1 MAKDEYYVIVCKILV
16 FLYKKLKGKE
26 QRLNV
31 EYIAPLTKDFPID
44 EEYLWYVIEKMNE
57 KGLVEKVTIIK
68 AWGGDVVR
76 IDYDKM
82 RITPEGI
89 DYLKDNS
96 TMQKVVQTLHEAIPI
111 MSLFV

>member
-26 QRLNV
+26 QRTNI

-44 EEYLWYVIEKMNE
+44 EEYLRYVIEKMNE
-57 KGLVEKVTIIK
+57 KGFVEKVTVVK
-68 AWGGDVVR
+68 AWGEETIRV
-76 IDYDKM
+76 DYDKM

-89 DYLKDNS
+89 DYLKDNG
-96 TMQKVVQTLHEAIPI
+96 TMQKLVHTLQEAIPI
-111 MSLFV
+111 MSLFT